1 LSRVAFSGRRAGALL
16 RKELRTTFGQ
26 PLFYVV
32 GAVFL
37 LLSGYYFY
45 SDLGFFVEWAFG
57 QSILRN
63 FFELFFVDLR
73 KVLMFTVPLLTM
85 RLVAEER
92 KLGTIEL
99 LFTYP
104 LSDLEIVFA
113 KLAACFLAVAA
124 LLAATTANVA
134 HLYTVQPF
142 PLAPVLVGYL
152 GLALLGLCFVAIGLF
167 FSSLT
172 DNQVVASISTF
183 GVLLFLWILTW
194 NETGLGEVALSWLK
208 RVSMFD
214 HFDGFAVGLVAL
226 KDVFYFLSLVAV
238 AAVATLV
245 VLGARAWRGQ
255 RMAPTAV
262 GLAGLVVALIF
273 GDALAE
279 RWNVAIDLT
288 PEGRHQLSPQAQRL
302 LRGVDQDVEVTAFVR
317 SGHPGNRAVLDL
329 LEHVGEATPRVRS
342 RILDLN
348 RHPALAKEYGVDT
361 YGAVAVATTRGRRV
375 LGSPREDVL
384 VGAIRELT
392 REPPVIALAMTPRP
406 ESGRPDPRRLDRL
419 RQRLDTAGDRVVV
432 LDLDAPVSADV
443 DALVVG
449 APGFE
454 WTSARIR
461 HLDEWVRAGGR
472 VLALDDPTAG
482 GELAGWLSTQGIAPQ
497 RDVVLDPDNRIA
509 AGESVSIMAAPADA
523 EAKTTPAAISSSLD
537 RGVIV
542 SLASSLEL
550 DAGAVPLLRT
560 GDGSWATRDPSRAR
574 QGFAGPDPARDR
586 IGAMVVA
593 AARAW
598 RPAGASRETRLV
610 VVGDADVA
618 SDGFIDFLSNRDF
631 LENSLRWLVDEEDL
645 IGIRTRAREIG
656 REQLFVSE
664 RQAWTALL
672 LGVVVMPGASLAAAV
687 LLLLRRRWGE

>member
-1 LSRVAFSGRRAGALL
+1 MSQVAFSGRRAGALL

-37 LLSGYYFY
+37 VLSGYYFY

-113 KLAACFLAVAA
+113 KLVACFLAVLA
-124 LLAATTANVA
+124 LLAATLVSVA

-183 GVLLFLWILTW
+183 GALLLLWILTW
-194 NETGLGEVALSWLK
+194 NETGLGELALFWLK
-208 RVSMFD
+208 RISMFD

-226 KDVFYFLSLVAV
+226 KDVFYFLSLVAL

-245 VLGARAWRGQ
+245 ALGARAWRGR

-262 GLAGLVVALIF
+262 GLVGLLFALIF

-302 LRGVDQDVEVTAFVR
+302 LQGVDQDVAVTAFVR
-317 SGHPGNRAVLDL
+317 SGHPANRATIDL
-329 LEHVGEATPRVRS
+329 LERVSEASPRVRF
-342 RILDLN
+342 RVLDLN
-348 RHPALAKEYGVDT
+348 RNPALAKQLRVDT
-361 YGAVAVATTRGRRV
+361 YGSVVVETARGRRV
-375 LGSPREDVL
+375 LSNAREDVL

-392 REPPVIALAMTPRP
+392 REPPVIALAMPPRP
-406 ESGRPDPRRLDRL
+406 ATSRPDPRRLDRL
-419 RQRLDTAGDRVVV
+419 RERLDTAGDRVVV
-432 LDLDAPVSADV
+432 VDLDEPIGADV

-449 APGFE
+449 APGFA
-454 WTSARIR
+454 WTPERIR
-461 HLDEWVRAGGR
+461 HVDEWVRAGGR

-482 GELAGWLSTQGIAPQ
+482 GELAAWLAGLGIAPQ

-509 AGESVSIMAAPADA
+509 AGEAVSLMASPADYD
-523 EAKTTPAAISSSLD
+523 AKSTPGAISSNLD

-550 DAGAVPLLRT
+550 DGGAVPLLRT
-560 GDGSWATRDPSRAR
+560 GPASWATRDPARAQ
-574 QGFAGPDPARDR
+574 QGFAGPDPSRDR
-586 IGAMVVA
+586 TGAMVVA

-598 RPAGASRETRLV
+598 RPTGAQRDARLV

-631 LENSLRWLVDEEDL
+631 VENALRWLVDEDDL
-645 IGIRTRAREIG
+645 IGIRTRARAFG

-664 RQAWTALL
+664 QQAWTALL
-672 LGVVVMPGASLAAAV
+672 LGVVVMPGASLAAAIF
-687 LLLLRRRWGE
+687 LLLRRRWGE

>member
-1 LSRVAFSGRRAGALL
+1 LSQVAFSGRRAGALL
-16 RKELRTTFGQ
+16 RKELRATFGQ

-63 FFELFFVDLR
+63 FFELLFVDLR

-85 RLVAEER
+85 RLIAEER

-113 KLAACFLAVAA
+113 KLVACFLATAA
-124 LLAATTANVA
+124 LLAATTVNVA

-142 PLAPVLVGYL
+142 PLAPVIVGYF

-183 GVLLFLWILTW
+183 GALLLLWILTW
-194 NETGLGEVALSWLK
+194 NETGLGETALFWLK

-238 AAVATLV
+238 ASIATLV
-245 VLGARAWRGQ
+245 VLGARAWRG
-255 RMAPTAV
+255 RRLAPTV
-262 GLAGLVVALIF
+262 LGLAGLVVALIF

-279 RWNVAIDLT
+279 RWNVAMDLT

-302 LRGVDQDVEVTAFVR
+302 LQSVDQDVEVTAFVR
-317 SGHPGNRAVLDL
+317 SGHSGNRPIVDL
-329 LEHVGEATPRVRS
+329 LERVGEASPRVRH

-361 YGAVAVATTRGRRV
+361 YGAVVVATGRGRRV
-375 LGSPREDVL
+375 LGNAREDQL

-392 REPPVIALAMTPRP
+392 REPPVIAMAMPPRSTDP
-406 ESGRPDPRRLDRL
+406 RPDPRRLDGLRRRL
-419 RQRLDTAGDRVVV
+419 ETAGDRVGFVT
-432 LDLDAPVSADV
+432 LDGPVPAAV

-449 APGFE
+449 APGFP
-454 WTSARIR
+454 WTPQRIQ
-461 HLDEWVRAGGR
+461 HLDDWLRAGGR
-472 VLALDDPTAG
+472 VLALDDPAAG
-482 GELAGWLSTQGIAPQ
+482 GELAAWLAGQGIAPQ
-497 RDVVLDPDNRIA
+497 RDIVLDPDNRIA
-509 AGESVSIMAAPADA
+509 AGESVSLMAAPADP
-523 EAKTTPAAISSSLD
+523 EATSTPGAISASLD

-542 SLASSLEL
+542 SLASSLVLEE
-550 DAGAVPLLRT
+550 GAVPLLRT
-560 GDGSWATRDPSRAR
+560 GDGSWATRDPARAK
-574 QGFAGPDPARDR
+574 QGFAVPDPSRDR
-586 IGAMVVA
+586 TGAMVVA

-598 RPAGASRETRLV
+598 RPPGADRDARLV

-618 SDGFIDFLSNRDF
+618 TDRFIDFLSNRDF
-631 LENSLRWLVDEEDL
+631 VENSLRWLLEEEDL
-645 IGIRTRAREIG
+645 IGIRQRAREVG

-664 RQAWTALL
+664 QQAWTALL
-672 LGVVVMPGASLAAAV
+672 LGVVVMPGASLCAAAF
-687 LLLLRRRWGE
+687 LLLRRRWGP